1 MASQTFWYGF
11 SNIFARFLNYLL
23 TPLLT
28 TIFSSEKYGD
38 ISILFAAAAFLNIVY
53 TYGMET
59 SYFRFNNM
67 YPEKE
72 VYSTG
77 LSSIV
82 LTTILFTI
90 VLFFPVQTLANYMEL
105 GSHPE
110 YIKWVL
116 LIVALDTLAV
126 LPFSK
131 LRFEGRP
138 RKFAMIKV
146 ISILI
151 NVGLTIFFL
160 VWCKG
165 QYEHKANNIWSVMY
179 NPSIDIGYVF
189 IATLASS
196 AITLL
201 LLWKEILSFHF
212 SWNPKL
218 IREMLIY
225 SAPLIIVGFGGMVNE
240 TIDRFMLTHLYP
252 GTAEQARSANGIYSA
267 NSKLAI
273 IIVLFITAFRMGAE
287 PFFFKQAKEE
297 GSAKTYA
304 RVMKFFVIACC
315 ICFLAVMLF
324 LDKWKYFMG
333 IKAHPEYL
341 TGLKVVPILMLGKIF
356 LGVYYNLS
364 IWYKLTNKNILAAY
378 MTLIGAAIT
387 IFLNYLLIPKFGFM
401 ACAFASFVCY
411 AFMMVISFT
420 QGQKHFPVPYAWK
433 KLLAYIVI
441 SCLLYAIHQIFR
453 NFSPSILINHAFG
466 ILELAA
472 FMFFVARIEKNEVSR
487 IMASMKTKRS

>member
-67 YPEKE
+67 YQERD

-77 LSSIV
+77 LSSLFFTSV
-82 LTTILFTI
+82 LFTI

-146 ISILI
+146 MSILI

-165 QYEHKANNIWSVMY
+165 QYEKQANNIWSVMY
-179 NPSIDIGYVF
+179 NPNIDIGYVF
-189 IATLASS
+189 IATLVSS

-201 LLWKEILSFHF
+201 MLWKEILSFHF
-212 SWNPKL
+212 TWNPKL
-218 IREMLIY
+218 MREMLIY

-252 GTAEQARSANGIYSA
+252 GTADQARSANGIYSA
-267 NSKLAI
+267 NNKLAI

-333 IKAHPEYL
+333 VRAHPEYL
-341 TGLKVVPILMLGKIF
+341 TGLKVVPMLMLGKIF

-387 IFLNYLLIPKFGFM
+387 IILNYLLIPRYGFM
-401 ACAFASFVCY
+401 ACAFASFICY
-411 AFMMVISFT
+411 AFMMVISYT
-420 QGQKHFPVPYAWK
+420 QGQKHFPIPYAWK

-441 SCLLYAIHQIFR
+441 SCILYGIHQVFR
-453 NFSPSILINHAFG
+453 SFSPSILLNHAFG
-466 ILELAA
+466 LLEMAG
-472 FMFFVARIEKNEVSR
+472 FIFFVARIEKNEVDKILLSL
-487 IMASMKTKRS
+487 KKKK

>member
-28 TIFSSEKYGD
+28 TIFASAKYGD

-67 YPEKE
+67 YPEE
-72 VYSTG
+72 QVYSTG
-77 LSSIV
+77 LSS
-82 LTTILFTI
+82 LLFTSILFTI
-90 VLFFPVQTLANYMEL
+90 ILFFPVQSLANYMEL

-138 RKFAMIKV
+138 RKFALIKV
-146 ISILI
+146 MNILI
-151 NVGLTIFFL
+151 NVGLTVFFL

-165 QYEHKANNIWSVMY
+165 QYEKQANNIWSVLY
-179 NPSIDIGYVF
+179 NPAIDIGYVF
-189 IATLASS
+189 IATLAASVF
-196 AITLL
+196 TLL
-201 LLWKEILSFHF
+201 MLWKEIFSFKF
-212 SWNPKL
+212 SWNSKL
-218 IREMLIY
+218 MKEMLIY

-240 TIDRFMLTHLYP
+240 TIDRFMLTDLYP

-267 NSKLAI
+267 NNKLAI

-297 GSAKTYA
+297 GAAKTYA

-315 ICFLAVMLF
+315 LCFLAVMLF
-324 LDKWKYFMG
+324 LDIWKYFMG
-333 IKAHPEYL
+333 VKKHPEYL

-364 IWYKLTNKNILAAY
+364 IWYKLTNKNMLAAY
-378 MTLIGAAIT
+378 ITLIGAAIT
-387 IFLNYLLIPKFGFM
+387 ITLNYLFIPKFGFM
-401 ACAFASFVCY
+401 ACAFASFICY
-411 AFMMVISFT
+411 SFMMVISYT
-420 QGQKHFPVPYAWK
+420 QGQKHFPIPYAWK

-441 SCLLYAIHQIFR
+441 SCLLYGVHQVFR
-453 NFSPSILINHAFG
+453 YYSPSVMMNHVFG
-466 ILELAA
+466 VVLMVA
-472 FMFFVARIEKNEVSR
+472 FMVFVARVEKKEVNN
-487 IMASMKTKRS
+487 IMLSLKRK